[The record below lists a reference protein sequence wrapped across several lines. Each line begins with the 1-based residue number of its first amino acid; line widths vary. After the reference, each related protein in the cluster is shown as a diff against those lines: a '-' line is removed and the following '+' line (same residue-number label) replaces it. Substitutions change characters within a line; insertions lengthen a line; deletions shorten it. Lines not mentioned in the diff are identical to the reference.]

1 MVDQNELIEQYRTTL
16 EVMKE
21 KLTNLREDKEKQ
33 AQEILEKKSTSVEFQ
48 KLEQNLEILQ
58 EGIQSLN
65 LEIFKEKG
73 NLRKLKA
80 DNEWGEEKLM
90 NSEEI
95 LSLKRELDE
104 AINKNNELKTDK
116 NMTNTESKLA
126 QLEQSNPK
134 LFGLVKKIIMVE
146 ETNFLLKEELSFLE
160 QERNKIRAE
169 YYKITQCLGQKE
181 KLKLKTRE
189 VEKEIERSEANIH
202 YMNNRLED
210 LAYDL
215 EREKEN
221 VKKSEVR
228 HLLDKLE
235 DLKQKKQESGKK
247 VADLFDQIEAFDIE
261 IESERKCENKIPP
274 TNLKQEIKNLEAE
287 ITERTKELKQKQA
300 EKKRL
305 QIVLEQKLKEFAMNK
320 KARLRSAVDMQSTNL
335 SKHNLSKS
343 TPNLATAH
351 STKRLMSK
359 RLV

>member
-21 KLTNLREDKEKQ
+21 KLANLREDKEKQ
-33 AQEILEKKSTSVEFQ
+33 VQEILEKKSTSVEFQ

-104 AINKNNELKTDK
+104 TIQKNNELKTDK
-116 NMTNTESKLA
+116 NTTNTESKLA

-160 QERNKIRAE
+160 QERNKIRAD

-189 VEKEIERSEANIH
+189 VEKEIERSETNIH
-202 YMNNRLED
+202 YMNKRLED

-215 EREKEN
+215 EREKEI
-221 VKKSEVR
+221 VKKSEVK
-228 HLLDKLE
+228 HLFDKLDE
-235 DLKQKKQESGKK
+235 LKQKKQESGKK
-247 VADLFDQIEAFDIE
+247 VADLFDQIENFDIE

-287 ITERTKELKQKQA
+287 ITERTKELKQRQA

-320 KARLRSAVDMQSTNL
+320 KSRLRSAVDMQSTSL
-335 SKHNLSKS
+335 SKHTLSKS
-343 TPNLATAH
+343 TPSLITAN

-359 RLV
+359 GLV